1 MVLKGLTQAEEMLIS
16 AVMPFMSIYRL
27 PHGQYGY
34 RGHVINMPQD
44 ITAFASKLPRLP
56 SELDVIFVRKEN
68 SDNSHRDFR
77 VRKSVVQSA
86 LLWLKANNKY
96 YHSIDI
102 DLAAL
107 NQLPDDGGWLHLK
120 YIIHRLCIIILFIM
134 QT

>member
-1 MVLKGLTQAEEMLIS
+1 MLIS

-44 ITAFASKLPRLP
+44 ITTFAGSLPRYP
-56 SELDVIFVRKEN
+56 SELDVIFVRKEG
-68 SDNSHRDFR
+68 SQNSHRDFR
-77 VRKSVVQSA
+77 VRKSVVQRA

-96 YHSIDI
+96 YRSIDI

-107 NQLPDDGGWLHLK
+107 NQLPDDGGK
-120 YIIHRLCIIILFIM
+120 Y
-134 QT
+134 T